1 MATHTIEI
9 KPPSWEVVSKLQ
21 LEVLRTNDWW
31 GEGQSK
37 SREVLRGIAVFMD
50 VVNEMHLING
60 DNVKEL
66 VSKLHEK
73 GVDNLINV
81 GV

>member
-9 KPPSWEVVSKLQ
+9 KPPRWEVVSQLQ
-21 LEVLRTNDWW
+21 IEILRTTKDWW
-31 GEGQSK
+31 AETQ

-50 VVNEMHLING
+50 VINEMHLING

-66 VSKLHEK
+66 VEKLHEK

>member
-9 KPPSWEVVSKLQ
+9 KPPRWEVVSQLQ
-21 LEVLRTNDWW
+21 IELLRTTKDWW
-31 GEGQSK
+31 AETQ

-50 VVNEMHLING
+50 VINEMHLING

-66 VSKLHEK
+66 VEKLHEK

>member
-9 KPPSWEVVSKLQ
+9 KPPRWEVVSQLQ
-21 LEVLRTNDWW
+21 IEILRTTKDWW
-31 GEGQSK
+31 AETQ

-50 VVNEMHLING
+50 VINEMNLING

-66 VSKLHEK
+66 VEKLHKK